1 MSMNSRNQAMQ
12 TRGHWRAI
20 IMSIIKKI
28 IASETRNAKAK
39 TKQLVENAGLIKNEA
54 AEIAVIRQSYRGKD
68 FAAAMTAQGY
78 GDLGQREQRN
88 NLSAVLWLATED
100 GIAAFDAWVK
110 DENRE
115 LCETLRGIKKAA
127 TPKASRA
134 PQTPEVG
141 KPDPEA
147 EAVDTADKAPRTAAD
162 ILKNAFDQC
171 RAAGITPEEFLEFV
185 ISAEGAKV
193 ADKAIDKAAA

>member
-1 MSMNSRNQAMQ
+1 
-12 TRGHWRAI
+12 
-20 IMSIIKKI
+20 MSIIKKI

-39 TKQLVENAGLIKNEA
+39 TKQLVENSGLIKNEA
-54 AEIAVIRQSYRGKD
+54 AEIAIIRQSYRGKE
-68 FAAAMTAQGY
+68 FAAAMNAQGF
-78 GDLGQREQRN
+78 GNLGERDQRN
-88 NLSAVLWLATED
+88 NLAAILWLATED
-100 GIAAFDAWVK
+100 GIAAFDAWVA
-110 DENRE
+110 DEDRE

-134 PQTPEVG
+134 PQTPEG
-141 KPDPEA
+141 GEGDEA
-147 EAVDTADKAPRTAAD
+147 EAVETSAEKAPRTVAD

-171 RAAGITPEEFLEFV
+171 RAVGITPEEFLEFV